1 MIKIRYPLSGEQH
14 ELFNDM
20 VEALCKQLA
29 PYEYKEDNI
38 RCFYCRSDEIDD
50 IYLVYFNYYADAAA
64 DIIAHWNGERM
75 SYQIATE
82 CKAFIHEPKKSS
94 KDECLSL
101 VSELERYLA
110 CVAPHGFMFK
120 GIEGKAEE
128 TIAKLKDLILKDN
141 T

>member
-29 PYEYKEDNI
+29 PYEYKKDNI
-38 RCFYCRSDEIDD
+38 QCFYCRSDEIDD
-50 IYLVYFNYYADAAA
+50 IYLIYFDYYSDAAA
-64 DIIAHWNGERM
+64 DIIVHWNGERM

-82 CKAFIHEPKKSS
+82 CKAFIYEPKKSL
-94 KDECLSL
+94 KDECLKLISSIEEHL
-101 VSELERYLA
+101 NHCLELKQECGRN
-110 CVAPHGFMFK
+110 
-120 GIEGKAEE
+120 
-128 TIAKLKDLILKDN
+128 AKKDLYKLQELILKDN